1 MSESSK
7 ERFARLLEPVHEAA
21 TRYCLRLCTTR
32 TDAEDLYHDAVL
44 AAWHGLPGLRDER
57 HFKPWLFRIVTNTF
71 RNRERRRKWAR
82 WLSLSDD
89 GQAGTSAPPATTTD
103 PRGTLD
109 ARRHLERAMSPLS
122 AEERALIVLFE
133 LERYTI
139 AEIAEFRGAREGT
152 IKSKLSRARAK
163 MRKALM
169 PRETAHDATVNSKR
183 EVGYALHPNQSASE

>member
-1 MSESSK
+1 MSESRK
-7 ERFARLLEPVHEAA
+7 QRFARLLEPVHEAA

-32 TDAEDLYHDAVL
+32 ADAEDLYHDAVL

-82 WLSLSDD
+82 WLSLTDD
-89 GQAGTSAPPATTTD
+89 GQSDSSAPPAAVTD
-103 PRGTLD
+103 PRGPLD
-109 ARRHLERAMSPLS
+109 ARRHLEQAMRPLS

-133 LERYTI
+133 LEQYTI
-139 AEIAEFRGAREGT
+139 AEIADFRGAREGT

-163 MRKALM
+163 MRNALTR
-169 PRETAHDATVNSKR
+169 RETANDAAVNSKR
-183 EVGYALHPNQSASE
+183 EVGYALHPNQAASD